1 MTVKPNVKPNVKS
14 PNVKSR
20 VLLPV
25 VLISMVASTPV
36 WARDPFRS
44 GSQTRPMS
52 AEMYGAFRE
61 VFCYGRYIG
70 TRPRLEAIIRA
81 TPNEPLAYAM
91 LAALAFQEGNLEEYA
106 QLAQQTRQVGSQLKG
121 SDPVR
126 GNLYEG
132 MGMGMLAAHGII
144 KEGVVIGLPKAL
156 PLLNQMF
163 GSLRAAQAADA
174 HDPEVNLF
182 IAYIDLLLTNR
193 DKALSQFQKAA
204 PNYMALRGQSLT
216 HRDMGNFA
224 LALTTAQQ
232 ALQTGC
238 DNPELHYLKAQALV
252 GLKRDG
258 DAVQAFDRALALGS
272 ELPQDLKEQIQRERE
287 GAAARLTTPS

>member
-1 MTVKPNVKPNVKS
+1 MTVK
-14 PNVKSR
+14 R
-20 VLLPV
+20 IHGMVLV
-25 VLISMVASTPV
+25 ISAVAALASSPV

-44 GSQTRPMS
+44 GAMARPMS
-52 AEMYGAFRE
+52 AEMEGAFRE
-61 VFCYGRYIG
+61 VFCYGRYTG
-70 TRPRLEAIIRA
+70 TRPRLEGIIRA

-106 QLAQQTRQVGSQLKG
+106 QLAQQTRQVGSQLKAT
-121 SDPVR
+121 DPVR

-132 MGMGMLAAHGII
+132 MGMGMEAAYGVV

-174 HDPEVNLF
+174 NDPEVNLF

-193 DKALSQFQKAA
+193 DKALTQFQKAA
-204 PNYMALRGQSLT
+204 PPYMALRGQSLT

-224 LALTTAQQ
+224 LALTTAEQ

-252 GLKRDG
+252 GLNRDG
-258 DAVQAFDRALALGS
+258 DAVVAFDRALALGS
-272 ELPQDLKEQIQRERE
+272 QLPQELRAQIQQERDR
-287 GAAARLTTPS
+287 AAARAKAAS

>member
-1 MTVKPNVKPNVKS
+1 MNRRLWLALMLMLTLGN
-14 PNVKSR
+14 
-20 VLLPV
+20 
-25 VLISMVASTPV
+25 TPA
-36 WARDPFRS
+36 WAKDPFRT
-44 GSQTRPMS
+44 GSQARAMS
-52 AEMYGAFRE
+52 GEMYGAFRE
-61 VFCYGRYIG
+61 VFCFGRYTG
-70 TRPRLEAIIRA
+70 TRPRLEAIIQA
-81 TPNEPLAYAM
+81 TPDEPLAYAM

-106 QLAQQTRQVGSQLKG
+106 QLARQTREVGSRIKG

-132 MGMGMLAAHGII
+132 MGMGMEAAYGVV

-163 GSLRAAQAADA
+163 ASLRAAQAADA
-174 HDPEVNLF
+174 NDPEVNLF

-204 PNYMALRGQSLT
+204 PSYMALRGQSLT
-216 HRDMGNFA
+216 YRDMGNFA
-224 LALTTAQQ
+224 MALTSAEQ

-252 GLKRDG
+252 GLKRDA
-258 DAVQAFDRALALGS
+258 DAVLAFDRALELGS
-272 ELPQDLKEQIQRERE
+272 QLPQELRRQIQRERD
-287 GAAARLTTPS
+287 GAAARTKGTS